1 MLPNWIYGKYPQSE
15 IIIKHIDGWVHDCG
29 SSSELATETLHSCI
43 KRLTQSAE
51 IPLPILELPLDN
63 KTVIWNNLW
72 IVITIK
78 VMPSI
83 RFIILQSWS
92 TRFKEVILSM
102 KVQCKWGTTYQSR
115 YKSMLPI
122 EKYVSLV
129 LINQYRKT
137 LVPRTSGYY
146 SKNAIFNLSISTKP
160 LLKLECG
167 WLITHHRQERH

>member
-43 KRLTQSAE
+43 KPLTQSAE

-92 TRFKEVILSM
+92 TRNSKKWYCLWRFSANEELLIKVDIKVCFLLRSM
-102 KVQCKWGTTYQSR
+102 FLWYWSIN
-115 YKSMLPI
+115 I
-122 EKYVSLV
+122 EKHWFQGHLDTIPKMQFS
-129 LINQYRKT
+129 
-137 LVPRTSGYY
+137 
-146 SKNAIFNLSISTKP
+146 IFQSQLNH
-160 LLKLECG
+160 C
-167 WLITHHRQERH
+167 WN